1 MRALAV
7 LRTLLITL
15 WLPAGLIATWALAVR
30 TGTSLYFPPLH
41 AILVRFHANWL
52 FGRFGQ
58 DVVPTLKIFVLGYLA
73 AVILGVAV
81 GTVLGCVPWLASVV
95 DPFAQFLRA
104 LPAIALVPLVLIF
117 AGIGIQGK
125 VILVLT
131 GAIWPVLINTMDGI
145 RAIEPELRR
154 TADVYRLPRG
164 VYLRS
169 VVLPAASV
177 NIVSGARISLAIAM
191 VLTIASEMFAA
202 TSGIGYFVLQAQQS
216 FLISDMWSGI
226 ILLGILGYVLTQM
239 FALIERRL
247 LRWNR

>member
-1 MRALAV
+1 MRALAA
-7 LRTLLITL
+7 LRSVLITL
-15 WLPAGLIATWALAVR
+15 WLPAALVATWALAVH

-41 AILVRFHANWL
+41 TILVRFHANWL
-52 FGRFGQ
+52 FARFGQ

-73 AVILGVAV
+73 AVILGVGI
-81 GTVLGCVPWLASVV
+81 GTLLGCVPWLAKVV

-145 RAIEPELRR
+145 LAMEPELRR
-154 TADVYRLPRG
+154 TADAYMLPRG

-169 VVLPAASV
+169 VVLPAAGV
-177 NIVSGARISLAIAM
+177 NIISGARIGLAIAM